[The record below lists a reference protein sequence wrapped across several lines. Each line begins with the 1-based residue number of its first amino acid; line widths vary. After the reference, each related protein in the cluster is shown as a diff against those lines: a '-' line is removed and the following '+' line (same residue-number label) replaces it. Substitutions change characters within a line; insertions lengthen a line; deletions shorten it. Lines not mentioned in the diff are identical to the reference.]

1 MTLAAYVYW
10 ASFVDVLE
18 AAYPYRSVD
27 LGWAATATLWGAA
40 LQLAAAGLALVA
52 LCVFAAVRWRPDDGD
67 AGDAAAFSA
76 AATYDDVPYAARPKP
91 SHVPADDAPFA
102 ARPAGRY
109 EMASVPPKEA
119 EGALATAEVVGVVG
133 PGAAAP
139 LVGTVVGT
147 VVASSTAP
155 EGERL

>member
-1 MTLAAYVYW
+1 MLGVAAGPGLAYGGLVVPWFAAAAEESAAYYVGVAAVCGGAGAMTLAAYVYW

-76 AATYDDVPYAARPKP
+76 AATYLR
-91 SHVPADDAPFA
+91 
-102 ARPAGRY
+102 RCR
-109 EMASVPPKEA
+109 
-119 EGALATAEVVGVVG
+119 
-133 PGAAAP
+133 
-139 LVGTVVGT
+139 
-147 VVASSTAP
+147 
-155 EGERL
+155 R